1 MKKSTTCTAEGFG
14 VTSSNCVTPSAVL
27 YPTNDTRM
35 KSAGHSR
42 RGPYAPRLGKLS
54 RAAMERYKRDYEVWV
69 YGGGK
74 ATPPKKLPKKL
85 ASWCFGSGDDENFKP
100 DDEELA
106 KLINEEA
113 AKLEECIPDWEYLL
127 VTLKM
132 RLSEKEKKED
142 ESFKRRSQG
151 RKRATKKSDA
161 QQLEEREFVKAIED
175 EIKERRKTDEKETAM
190 WERLA
195 QRFNFPNGASLE
207 NRYRYLRRQYGFGR
221 T

>member
-54 RAAMERYKRDYEVWV
+54 LAAMERYERDYEVLV
-69 YGGGK
+69 YCGGK
-74 ATPPKKLPKKL
+74 AIPPKKLPKEL
-85 ASWCFGSGDDENFKP
+85 SSWCFGSGDDENFKP

-106 KLINEEA
+106 KLIDEEA
-113 AKLEECIPDWEYLL
+113 AKIEECIPDTEYLL

-132 RLSEKEKKED
+132 RLAEKEKKEA

-161 QQLEEREFVKAIED
+161 QQLEEREFVKAIEH
-175 EIKERRKTDEKETAM
+175 EIEKRKKTGEKERAM

-195 QRFNFPNGASLE
+195 PRFNCHSGASLKGKYY
-207 NRYRYLRRQYGFGR
+207 NLRNYYGL
-221 T
+221 